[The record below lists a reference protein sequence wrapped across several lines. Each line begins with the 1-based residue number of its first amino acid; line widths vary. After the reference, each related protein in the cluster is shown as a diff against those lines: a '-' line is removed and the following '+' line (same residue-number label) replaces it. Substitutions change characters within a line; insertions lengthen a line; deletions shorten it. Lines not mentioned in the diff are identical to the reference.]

1 MKLGVDAVNLSL
13 GSPAGFTSRPD
24 MLSTMTNLEKAG
36 IVVAAAGNEY
46 TAAYKNLWEN
56 DNCKAL
62 EQVYFLG
69 NPPENVSTRMF
80 VSKVADM
87 TVYYDAA
94 LAAQWAPEG
103 ETTWCGYPLAAT
115 IFHKVVHK
123 DINHETLLDQYVAD
137 GQSVGAVS
145 SHIFS
150 KLTTGHTIR
159 AEFEPITFTVPFV
172 DGITG
177 ETLDTQTV
185 AYGKDAAA
193 PQAPQHEGYTFS
205 GRDAAFTNVRS
216 GLTVTAQYDKNSEPT
231 TPDQPEPGQPNQPD
245 QPDQPDDGKQAD
257 KPATGDSFSAGWLA
271 LTLFSGAT
279 AACMVLLRRKK
290 AD

>member
-69 NPPENVSTRMF
+69 NLPENVSTRMF

-103 ETTWCGYPLAAT
+103 ETT
-115 IFHKVVHK
+115 
-123 DINHETLLDQYVAD
+123 
-137 GQSVGAVS
+137 
-145 SHIFS
+145 
-150 KLTTGHTIR
+150 
-159 AEFEPITFTVPFV
+159 
-172 DGITG
+172 
-177 ETLDTQTV
+177 
-185 AYGKDAAA
+185 
-193 PQAPQHEGYTFS
+193 
-205 GRDAAFTNVRS
+205 
-216 GLTVTAQYDKNSEPT
+216 
-231 TPDQPEPGQPNQPD
+231 
-245 QPDQPDDGKQAD
+245 
-257 KPATGDSFSAGWLA
+257 
-271 LTLFSGAT
+271 
-279 AACMVLLRRKK
+279 
-290 AD
+290 

>member
-1 MKLGVDAVNLSL
+1 MKLGMDAVNLSL

-103 ETTWCGYPLAAT
+103 ETT
-115 IFHKVVHK
+115 
-123 DINHETLLDQYVAD
+123 
-137 GQSVGAVS
+137 
-145 SHIFS
+145 
-150 KLTTGHTIR
+150 
-159 AEFEPITFTVPFV
+159 
-172 DGITG
+172 
-177 ETLDTQTV
+177 
-185 AYGKDAAA
+185 
-193 PQAPQHEGYTFS
+193 
-205 GRDAAFTNVRS
+205 
-216 GLTVTAQYDKNSEPT
+216 
-231 TPDQPEPGQPNQPD
+231 
-245 QPDQPDDGKQAD
+245 
-257 KPATGDSFSAGWLA
+257 
-271 LTLFSGAT
+271 
-279 AACMVLLRRKK
+279 
-290 AD
+290 

>member
-1 MKLGVDAVNLSL
+1 VKLGVDAVNLSL

-145 SHIFS
+145 SHTFS

-159 AEFEPITFTVPFV
+159 AEFEPITFTVTFV
-172 DGITG
+172 DDLTG
-177 ETLDTQTV
+177 DTLDTQTV

-193 PQAPQHEGYTFS
+193 PPGSPA
-205 GRDAAFTNVRS
+205 R
-216 GLTVTAQYDKNSEPT
+216 GLY
-231 TPDQPEPGQPNQPD
+231 
-245 QPDQPDDGKQAD
+245 
-257 KPATGDSFSAGWLA
+257 
-271 LTLFSGAT
+271 
-279 AACMVLLRRKK
+279 LLRLGRCLHQRPQRPDCHRSVRQEQR
-290 AD
+290 AHHSGPA

>member
-115 IFHKVVHK
+115 ISTRWSTR
-123 DINHETLLDQYVAD
+123 I
-137 GQSVGAVS
+137 S
-145 SHIFS
+145 
-150 KLTTGHTIR
+150 TTRPCWTSMWPTAR
-159 AEFEPITFTVPFV
+159 AWA
-172 DGITG
+172 
-177 ETLDTQTV
+177 LS
-185 AYGKDAAA
+185 AA
-193 PQAPQHEGYTFS
+193 
-205 GRDAAFTNVRS
+205 
-216 GLTVTAQYDKNSEPT
+216 
-231 TPDQPEPGQPNQPD
+231 TP
-245 QPDQPDDGKQAD
+245 
-257 KPATGDSFSAGWLA
+257 SA
-271 LTLFSGAT
+271 S
-279 AACMVLLRRKK
+279 
-290 AD
+290 